1 MLAPVVLGTMMALCA
16 HTSLLERLENLTMD
30 MRFRVRAPEDPP
42 ADSRLLLIGID
53 QASLDRFGR
62 WPWPR
67 ERHGDLCKLLAVNDP
82 AVVAFDLLFTDVQK
96 GNPEDDAY
104 FAEAV
109 KASPNVVTGALTI
122 RDANPIP
129 PGSTRSQPIPSI
141 QGDRGKIPGNA
152 GALVPFPALGAVSW
166 TGFVDCD
173 PGGDGVRRNLPL
185 LLRVGDEVYPSLA
198 LQTL

>member
-53 QASLDRFGR
+53 QASLERFGR

-67 ERHGDLCKLLAVNDP
+67 ERHADLCKLLAVNDP
-82 AVVAFDLLFTDVQK
+82 AVVAFDLLFTEP
-96 GNPEDDAY
+96 GTAEDDTY
-104 FAEAV
+104 LAESA
-109 KASPNVVTGALTI
+109 KALPRLVTGAFTNKN
-122 RDANPIP
+122 AGPVP
-129 PGSTRSQPIPSI
+129 PGATRAKPIRAI
-141 QGDRGKIPGNA
+141 DGDRSALPGQSGASIPI
-152 GALVPFPALGAVSW
+152 PALGAVSW
-166 TGFVDCD
+166 MGFVDSD
-173 PGGDGVRRNLPL
+173 PSGVDGVRRRLPL

-198 LQTL
+198 